1 MFGDW
6 KPCSTF
12 YIFWSWISKCTSSLF
27 DNTEH
32 DTSDANTKPP
42 HHHCWTIMG
51 VFCVK
56 ILSTGPYELDIWWC
70 DDMATM
76 IYTLRPRQGTL
87 DMQDNCKLISKSTS
101 LYLTPSG
108 VCQQLHCKLDVGNM
122 FCAGTRDRSSF
133 DCPLCCAGTGDRSS
147 SVNNALLLVLG
158 LLFAAY
164 PSIHDRK
171 YSQQI
176 VRLSWLI

>member
-1 MFGDW
+1 
-6 KPCSTF
+6 
-12 YIFWSWISKCTSSLF
+12 
-27 DNTEH
+27 
-32 DTSDANTKPP
+32 
-42 HHHCWTIMG
+42 
-51 VFCVK
+51 
-56 ILSTGPYELDIWWC
+56 
-70 DDMATM
+70 MATM

-122 FCAGTRDRSSF
+122 FCAGTRDRSS
-133 DCPLCCAGTGDRSS
+133 

>member
-1 MFGDW
+1 
-6 KPCSTF
+6 
-12 YIFWSWISKCTSSLF
+12 
-27 DNTEH
+27 
-32 DTSDANTKPP
+32 
-42 HHHCWTIMG
+42 
-51 VFCVK
+51 
-56 ILSTGPYELDIWWC
+56 
-70 DDMATM
+70 MATM

-133 DCPLCCAGTGDRSS
+133 DYPLCCAGTGDRSTFDCPLCCAGTRDRSSFDCPLCCAGIGDRSS

>member
-1 MFGDW
+1 
-6 KPCSTF
+6 
-12 YIFWSWISKCTSSLF
+12 
-27 DNTEH
+27 
-32 DTSDANTKPP
+32 
-42 HHHCWTIMG
+42 
-51 VFCVK
+51 
-56 ILSTGPYELDIWWC
+56 
-70 DDMATM
+70 M